1 MTRMLASV
9 ANVQEAKSLLSVGV
23 DILDIKD
30 PRKGALGAVAVRSVA
45 EIVNV
50 VSDRIPTSATIGDLP
65 MQPALIDRG
74 LTEMRTTGVDIVKV
88 GIFAEQITP
97 PVLDILRKH
106 AQAGAKIVLVFFAD
120 LKPVL
125 NEFTHLADAGMYGV
139 MVDTA
144 DKTSGSLRSIMH
156 EDALRSFVHTSKAQG
171 LMTGLAGS
179 LQVSDIQPLLGLKPD
194 YLGFRGA
201 LCSRGQRQMEID
213 VHAAR
218 RVRNLIPANSYP
230 SLFQRG
236 RVKRNES
243 TPVGANSFAQ
253 IPVAD

>member
-1 MTRMLASV
+1 MTQMLASV
-9 ANVQEAKSLLSVGV
+9 ANVHEARCLLPVGV

-45 EIVNV
+45 EIVNA
-50 VSDRIPTSATIGDLP
+50 VSGRVPTSATIGDLP
-65 MQPALIDRG
+65 MQPDLIDKG

-88 GIFAEQITP
+88 GIFAAKITP
-97 PVLDILRKH
+97 PVLDVLRKH
-106 AQAGAKIVLVFFAD
+106 AQSGARIVLVFFVD

-125 NEFTHLADAGMYGV
+125 NDFTHLADAGMYGV
-139 MVDTA
+139 MLDTA
-144 DKTSGSLRSIMH
+144 DKTGGSLCSIMQ
-156 EDALRSFVHTSKAQG
+156 EEALRSFVHTAKTQG

-179 LQVSDIQPLLGLKPD
+179 LKIDDIQPLLGLKPD

-218 RVRNLIPANSYP
+218 RVRELIPADSYLSPLQKEEGNAGGGVVKIVPP
-230 SLFQRG
+230 SQP
-236 RVKRNES
+236 S
-243 TPVGANSFAQ
+243 P
-253 IPVAD
+253 

>member
-1 MTRMLASV
+1 MTRMLASI

-30 PRKGALGAVAVRSVA
+30 PRKGALGAVAVGSVA
-45 EIVNV
+45 EIVHA
-50 VSDRIPTSATIGDLP
+50 VSGRVPTSATIGDLP
-65 MQPALIDRG
+65 MRSDLIDKG
-74 LTEMRTTGVDIVKV
+74 LTGMRTTGVDIVKV
-88 GIFAEQITP
+88 GIFATEITT
-97 PVLDILRKH
+97 PVLHVFRKH
-106 AQAGAKIVLVFFAD
+106 ARAGAKIVLVFFAD

-125 NEFTHLADAGMYGV
+125 NDFTHLADAGIYGV
-139 MVDTA
+139 MLDTA
-144 DKTSGSLRSIMH
+144 DKTGGSLRSIMY
-156 EDALRSFVHTSKAQG
+156 EDALRSFVHTAKAQG

-201 LCSRGQRQMEID
+201 LCSRGQRRMEID

-218 RVRNLIPANSYP
+218 KVRALIPASSYP
-230 SLFQRG
+230 SFFQRG
-236 RVKRNES
+236 RVKQNES
-243 TPVGANSFAQ
+243 NPVGANSFAR

>member
-1 MTRMLASV
+1 MLASV
-9 ANVQEAKSLLSVGV
+9 ANVHEARCLLPVGV

-30 PRKGALGAVAVRSVA
+30 PRKGALGAVSVRSVT
-45 EIVNV
+45 EIVNA
-50 VSDRIPTSATIGDLP
+50 VSGRILTSATIGDLP
-65 MQPALIDRG
+65 MQPDLIDKG
-74 LTEMRTTGVDIVKV
+74 LTEMWTTGVDIVKV
-88 GIFAEQITP
+88 GIFATEITT
-97 PVLDILRKH
+97 PVLDVLCKH
-106 AQAGAKIVLVFFAD
+106 AQSEAKIVLVFFAD

-125 NEFTHLADAGMYGV
+125 NEFSHLADAGMYGV
-139 MVDTA
+139 MLDTA
-144 DKTSGSLRSIMH
+144 DKTGRSLRSIMQ
-156 EDALRSFVHTSKAQG
+156 EDALRSFVHTAKAQG

-201 LCSRGQRQMEID
+201 LCSQGQRQMAIN

-218 RVRNLIPANSYP
+218 NVRELIPANSYP
-230 SLFQRG
+230 SLLRRG